1 MKSTKEYIELLRQF
15 MQQKGQKYG
24 ISRMGIF
31 GSVARGEQNENSDV
45 DILFEGKANLL
56 LHVRIKN
63 ELEELLGSP
72 VDLVRMRNQLNG
84 TSLKQSIFNDVIFV

>member
-15 MQQKGQKYG
+15 MQQKGAKYG

-84 TSLKQSIFNDVIFV
+84 TSLKQSILNDVIFL

>member
-1 MKSTKEYIELLRQF
+1 MKSTTEYIDLLRQF

-24 ISRMGIF
+24 ISKMGIF

-84 TSLKQSIFNDVIFV
+84 TTLKQSILNDVIFV

>member
-1 MKSTKEYIELLRQF
+1 MKSTKEYIDLLRQF
-15 MQQKGQKYG
+15 MQQKGQQYG
-24 ISRMGIF
+24 ISKMGIF

-84 TSLKQSIFNDVIFV
+84 TTLKQSILNDVIFV

>member
-15 MQQKGQKYG
+15 MQQKGAKYG

-56 LHVRIKN
+56 LHIRIKN
-63 ELEELLGSP
+63 ELEELLVSP

-84 TSLKQSIFNDVIFV
+84 TSLKQSILNDVIFV

>member
-15 MQQKGQKYG
+15 MQQKGAKYG

-72 VDLVRMRNQLNG
+72 VDLVRMRNQLNW
-84 TSLKQSIFNDVIFV
+84 TSLKQSILNDVIFV

>member
-15 MQQKGQKYG
+15 MQQKGAKYG

-56 LHVRIKN
+56 LHIRIKN

-84 TSLKQSIFNDVIFV
+84 TSLKQSILNDVIFV

>member
-1 MKSTKEYIELLRQF
+1 MKSTKEYIDLLRQF

-24 ISRMGIF
+24 ISKMGIF

-63 ELEELLGSP
+63 ELEELLWSP

-84 TSLKQSIFNDVIFV
+84 TTLKQSILNDVIFV

>member
-1 MKSTKEYIELLRQF
+1 MKSTKEYIDLLRQF

-24 ISRMGIF
+24 ISKIGIF

-84 TSLKQSIFNDVIFV
+84 TTLKQSILNDVIFV

>member
-1 MKSTKEYIELLRQF
+1 MKSTKEYIDLLRQF

-24 ISRMGIF
+24 ISKMGIF

-84 TSLKQSIFNDVIFV
+84 TTLKQSILNDVIFV

>member
-15 MQQKGQKYG
+15 MQQKGAKYG

-56 LHVRIKN
+56 LHIRIKN

-72 VDLVRMRNQLNG
+72 VDLVRMRN
-84 TSLKQSIFNDVIFV
+84 

>member
-15 MQQKGQKYG
+15 MQQKGAKYG

-31 GSVARGEQNENSDV
+31 GSVAGGEQNENSDV

-84 TSLKQSIFNDVIFV
+84 TSLKQSILNDVIFV

>member
-15 MQQKGQKYG
+15 MQQKGAKYG

-84 TSLKQSIFNDVIFV
+84 TSLKLSILNDVIFV

>member
-1 MKSTKEYIELLRQF
+1 MKSTKEYIDLLRQF

-24 ISRMGIF
+24 ISKMGIF

-84 TSLKQSIFNDVIFV
+84 TSLKQSILNDVIFV

>member
-1 MKSTKEYIELLRQF
+1 MKSTKEYIDLLRQF

-24 ISRMGIF
+24 ISKMGIF

-84 TSLKQSIFNDVIFV
+84 TTLKQSLLNDVIFV

>member
-1 MKSTKEYIELLRQF
+1 MKSTKEYVELLRQF
-15 MQQKGQKYG
+15 MQQKGAKYG

-84 TSLKQSIFNDVIFV
+84 TSLKQSILNDVIFV

>member
-1 MKSTKEYIELLRQF
+1 MKSTKEYIDLLRQF

-24 ISRMGIF
+24 ISKMGIF
-31 GSVARGEQNENSDV
+31 GSVARGEQNENSYV

-84 TSLKQSIFNDVIFV
+84 TTLKQSILNDVIFV

>member
-15 MQQKGQKYG
+15 MQQKGAKYG

-63 ELEELLGSP
+63 ESEELLGSP

-84 TSLKQSIFNDVIFV
+84 TSLKQSILNDVIFV

>member
-1 MKSTKEYIELLRQF
+1 
-15 MQQKGQKYG
+15 
-24 ISRMGIF
+24 MGIF
-31 GSVARGEQNENSDV
+31 DSVARGEQNENSDV

-84 TSLKQSIFNDVIFV
+84 TTLKQSILNDVIFV